1 MNYKQFFHSMTYAT
15 RGIIYVWQ
23 HEQNFRIQCLV
34 GIFVFAL
41 IFVFQLRRSEM
52 IVVLLLILLVLLL
65 ELLNSA
71 VEKLADVLKPRL
83 SEQIEITKD
92 IMAATV
98 LLSSVGSFIIGL
110 IIFLPHIVEVF
121 SQH

>member
-71 VEKLADVLKPRL
+71 DVLKPRL

>member
-1 MNYKQFFHSMTYAT
+1 MNIKQFFLSMTYAL
-15 RGIIYVWQ
+15 RGITYVWRY
-23 HEQNFRIQCLV
+23 EQNFRIQCMI
-34 GIFVFAL
+34 GIFVFAMT
-41 IFVFQLRRSEM
+41 FVFRLRRSEM
-52 IVVLLLILLVLLL
+52 IVILLLILLVLLL

-98 LLSSVGSFIIGL
+98 LLSSIGSFIIGL
-110 IIFLPHIVEVF
+110 IIFLPHVVEVL
-121 SQH
+121 SQY